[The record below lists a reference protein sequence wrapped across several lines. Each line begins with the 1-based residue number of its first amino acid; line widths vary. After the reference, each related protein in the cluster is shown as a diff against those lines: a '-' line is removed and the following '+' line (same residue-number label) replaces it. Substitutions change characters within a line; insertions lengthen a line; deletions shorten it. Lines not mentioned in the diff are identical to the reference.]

1 MKKQNKIINLVMV
14 STVILIVVS
23 FSGCTVRFWGNI
35 YEYTE
40 YEYEANENMVLS
52 ASTINGGISISSH
65 DADTISLKIIKK
77 TNEGWGENEFEKV
90 NVDVQQSGDD
100 FIIET
105 KHVAQT
111 AHVSVSFIIKIPT
124 YIKIDTVDA
133 ANGFIAV
140 SNIHGDSILLTCS
153 NGAIT
158 ASDIIGNII
167 ISAENG
173 PIKATHIG
181 GSVEAH
187 TENAGIT
194 IKDAKGVANLSTSN
208 GAINAEISDFN
219 DDISIT
225 NSNAEIIIHFDTELN
240 ANIEAKTK
248 FQGNIYWRDIADYF
262 YLQEEEDMYIR
273 GILGDGGDDIFI
285 ETSYASIILNE
296 L

>member
-1 MKKQNKIINLVMV
+1 
-14 STVILIVVS
+14 
-23 FSGCTVRFWGNI
+23 
-35 YEYTE
+35 
-40 YEYEANENMVLS
+40 MVLS
-52 ASTINGGISISSH
+52 ASTINGGISISVH

-77 TNEGWGENEFEKV
+77 TKEKWGENEFEKV
-90 NVDVQQSGDD
+90 NVDVQQSGIE

-105 KHVAQT
+105 KHMIQT
-111 AHVSVSFIIKIPT
+111 AQVSVSFIIKIPN

-133 ANGFIAV
+133 VNGPIVV
-140 SNIHGDSILLTCS
+140 SNIHGDPILLTCS

-173 PIKATHIG
+173 PIKATHIDG
-181 GSVEAH
+181 FVEAH

-208 GAINAEISDFN
+208 GAINSEISNFN

-248 FQGNIYWRDIADYF
+248 FQGNIYWRDIADYL
-262 YLQEEEDMYIR
+262 YLQEEEDMCIR
-273 GILGDGGDDIFI
+273 GIIGDGGDDILI
-285 ETSYASIILNE
+285 ETSYASIVLNQ